1 MSAPYDNGGL
11 AVTVVVLLT
20 ALMLGLGTGLLIG
33 ELL

>member
-11 AVTVVVLLT
+11 AVTVVFLLA
-20 ALMLGLGTGLLIG
+20 ALMLGLGIGLLIG